1 MSNLLVKQS
10 ETGRLSMGGQ
20 RLLQRVLDNWLYAA
34 TVLICVIFAFTAPN
48 FLTVDNIINTL
59 VSASITG
66 IVTAGF
72 TIVLLT
78 GTIDASI
85 SGVTALASVVTAILY
100 QRMGVSLP
108 VTLVLL
114 VGVSVGMGLFSSLI
128 VIEGRIY
135 SLIATLASAGIFLG
149 LSVGL
154 AAGEQVAITR
164 PELQDALFQRP
175 LGIPTSIW
183 LLFLCYLL
191 GYVMLNHTRLGAHIY
206 ATGSNY
212 TAARLSGVP
221 VRRVIRIAL
230 IIAAM
235 ATSLAAVLATARV
248 NLSLLYGVTIGGVNL
263 ADAFTAALLGGI
275 SLQGGVGK
283 IERNLVAVLFLSI
296 LANGLQLMGTPP
308 AVWLVAR
315 GLAFVGAVII
325 DSVRQRL

>member
-1 MSNLLVKQS
+1 MNDALTQS
-10 ETGRLSMGGQ
+10 LIRLSPNAQ
-20 RLLQRVLDNWLYAA
+20 RTLRIALDNWLYTATILLCVFFAVAA
-34 TVLICVIFAFTAPN
+34 PY
-48 FLTVDNIINTL
+48 FLTVDNVINTL

-85 SGVTALASVVTAILY
+85 SGVTALASVLTAVMF
-100 QRMGVSLP
+100 QRWGIPLP
-108 VTLVLL
+108 LTLLL
-114 VGVSVGMGLFSSLI
+114 LLLASVGMGLLSSVI

-135 SLIATLASAGIFLG
+135 SLIGTLAASGVFLG

-154 AAGEQVAITR
+154 ASGEQVAITK
-164 PELQDALFQRP
+164 PELQSVLFQAP
-175 LGIPTSIW
+175 LGIPISIW

-191 GYVMLNHTRLGAHIY
+191 AYIVLNHTKLGAHIY
-206 ATGSNY
+206 AIGANY
-212 TAARLSGVP
+212 SAARLSGVP
-221 VRRVIRIAL
+221 VKRVIRIGL

-235 ATSLAAVLATARV
+235 ATSLAAVLATGRA

-263 ADAFTAALLGGI
+263 TDAFTAALLGGI

-296 LANGLQLMGTPP
+296 LSNGLQLMDAAP
-308 AVWLVAR
+308 AVWLVTK
-315 GLAFVGAVII
+315 GVAFIGAVII
-325 DSVRQRL
+325 DAVRQRL